1 MSGHSKW
8 STIKHKKGKADAAR
22 SKVFSRISKEIT
34 IAAKMGGGDPD
45 ANPRLR
51 TALANARAVS
61 FPRDNIDTAIK
72 KGTGEL
78 EGVSYEEYNIEG
90 YGPHGIAIIY
100 EGLTD
105 NTNRTIAEVRS
116 IFSKNGGNMA
126 TTGAVSYMFDRVGE
140 IVFDKETMSEEE
152 MEEMA
157 IEAGAEDVIL
167 DDEEVY
173 IVRTAIED
181 LQDVVAFFE
190 EKGIEYKN
198 ADMNLVPQNV
208 VELTGSA
215 AESAMKFYEKMEDQ
229 DDCQKLYTNFVVVD
243 EE

>member
-90 YGPHGIAIIY
+90 YGPHGIAVIY

>member
-78 EGVSYEEYNIEG
+78 EGVNYEEYNIEG
-90 YGPHGIAIIY
+90 YGPQGIAVIY

-116 IFSKNGGNMA
+116 IFAKNGGNMA

-140 IVFDKETMSEEE
+140 IVFDKEIMSEEE

-173 IVRTAIED
+173 IVRTAIGD
-181 LQDVVAFFE
+181 LQEVASFFE

-208 VELTGSA
+208 VELKGAA